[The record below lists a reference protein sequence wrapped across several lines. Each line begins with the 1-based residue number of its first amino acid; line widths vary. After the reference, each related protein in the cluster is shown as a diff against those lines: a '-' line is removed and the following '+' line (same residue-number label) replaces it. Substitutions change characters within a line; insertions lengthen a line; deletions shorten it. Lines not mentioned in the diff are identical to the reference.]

1 MNSQKRNNLLVA
13 GPILCNFVTRRLFAI
28 KKGFAAVLTTTGPK
42 FCLLVSQN
50 TDNHNEY
57 ICYNLLVCIIF
68 PCNKSFIDKAL
79 SPSLTMQR
87 IPSKE
92 LGQYTAFLRS
102 GLESSA
108 TIGVYV

>member
-1 MNSQKRNNLLVA
+1 M
-13 GPILCNFVTRRLFAI
+13 LCNFVTTHLFAI
-28 KKGFAAVLTTTGPK
+28 KKKGFVAVLSTTGPK

-50 TDNHNEY
+50 KDNHNEY

-68 PCNKSFIDKAL
+68 LCNKSFIDKAFV
-79 SPSLTMQR
+79 SLFNNAE
-87 IPSKE
+87 KE
-92 LGQYTAFLRS
+92 LGRYTAFLLS

>member
-1 MNSQKRNNLLVA
+1 MNSQKRNNLLVT

-28 KKGFAAVLTTTGPK
+28 KKGFAAVLATTGPK

-50 TDNHNEY
+50 KDNHNEY

-68 PCNKSFIDKAL
+68 LCNKSFIDKAFV
-79 SPSLTMQR
+79 SLFNNAE
-87 IPSKE
+87 KE
-92 LGQYTAFLRS
+92 LGRYTAFLLS

-108 TIGVYV
+108 TIGVYVQ

>member
-13 GPILCNFVTRRLFAI
+13 GPILCNFVTRRLFVI
-28 KKGFAAVLTTTGPK
+28 KKGFVAVLASTEPK
-42 FCLLVSQN
+42 FCLLVGQN
-50 TDNHNEY
+50 TEKW
-57 ICYNLLVCIIF
+57 YNFLVCIIF
-68 PCNKSFIDKAL
+68 PCNKSFIDKGL

-92 LGQYTAFLRS
+92 LGRYTAFLRS

>member
-1 MNSQKRNNLLVA
+1 MNSQKRNNLLVT
-13 GPILCNFVTRRLFAI
+13 GPILCNFVTRRLFFHK

-42 FCLLVSQN
+42 FCLVVSQN
-50 TDNHNEY
+50 KDNHNEY

-68 PCNKSFIDKAL
+68 LCNKSFIDKAFV
-79 SPSLTMQR
+79 SLFNNAE
-87 IPSKE
+87 KE
-92 LGQYTAFLRS
+92 LGRYTAFLLS